1 MLVSYLWIFGVKSKM
16 IFFACLS
23 STTKKSSKQGQS
35 KPEEGKKT
43 REKALTIEGWK
54 NDSII
59 SSAIIKEMKKEAQ
72 KDNITHATIGP
83 VETVCVS

>member
-1 MLVSYLWIFGVKSKM
+1 M

-23 STTKKSSKQGQS
+23 STTKKSSKQGLS